1 MPFLMNSSPPSSFPG
16 EPHGMI
22 TSLERSIIPPFP
34 TVFIVN
40 CISLNQQLIKIISIQ
55 SATAAP
61 LDLCRV
67 YRVVGRYNTG
77 LQGMR
82 KTRAKR
88 TLYTSPGE
96 CCRAKMQKLELQL
109 PLVRTA
115 SRPRET
121 IRDPQAGYTFVPYDI
136 VFLRCGTPP
145 R

>member
-1 MPFLMNSSPPSSFPG
+1 
-16 EPHGMI
+16 MI

-61 LDLCRV
+61 LDLRRV

-82 KTRAKR
+82 RTRAKR

-109 PLVRTA
+109 PLVTNA
-115 SRPRET
+115 AREKLLE
-121 IRDPQAGYTFVPYDI
+121 ILRVGCTFFPYNI
-136 VFLRCGTPP
+136 VFLRCGTPH
-145 R
+145 RSTNAQLQSVGR